1 MLEWGVTMKPRMITD
16 FSFPGEV
23 EEISR
28 RNLLGLGISLV
39 GWMNASKL
47 TGSIAYAGSFPVK
60 KKLIWIQMNGGWDIL
75 ESVDPKTGSTSGIDM
90 IYDYGLTHS
99 LGSNS
104 RVKLGRWLPNL
115 ARHGDDIVV
124 VRGLDMGTTSHTAG
138 RLYMDT
144 GILANNGV
152 LNAAS
157 IPAIVAS
164 ESSATIPIIQLSGGA
179 DPLIDRGLL
188 NPVSPIRADNL
199 ELYKGMYPS
208 SDADATRRL
217 LVLDHLKNS
226 LTKYRNLTAGVGA
239 KNDRMDNLASAE
251 AKVRGQFAANVGNKL
266 AVSAAEKQYFQEGGP
281 ARMQGNMS
289 DTLALT
295 LKLITEDLV
304 DCVNLGFGG
313 YDTHSNQSNQL
324 EARLLTFDHLI
335 ARLVTGLK
343 EASKLDSTVIVV
355 YSDFGR
361 TPKVNG
367 SNGRDHWPV
376 GGALLIG
383 GGIEGGRAVGGTDSN
398 LRGLSVN
405 SSSGEVTTASDSSA
419 LSTLNPTH
427 LGGSVLSL
435 CLGAEYLTY
444 RNYLTSIEALTKVR
458 K

>member
-1 MLEWGVTMKPRMITD
+1 MKPNMITD

-23 EEISR
+23 EEMSR

-47 TGSIAYAGSFPVK
+47 TGSTAYAGSFPVK

-75 ESVDPKTGSTSGIDM
+75 ESVDPKPGSTSGIDM
-90 IYDYGLTHS
+90 IYDYGLANS

-104 RVKLGRWLPNL
+104 NVKIGRWLPNL
-115 ARHGDDIVV
+115 AKQGNDIVV

-164 ESSATIPIIQLSGGA
+164 ESSATIPIIQLNGGA

-208 SDADATRRL
+208 SNADATRRL

-226 LTKYRNLTAGVGA
+226 LTKYRNSTAGVGS

-251 AKVRGQFAANVGNKL
+251 SKVRGQFTANVGSKL
-266 AVSAAEKQYFQEGGP
+266 AVTESEKQYFLDGAP
-281 ARMQGNMS
+281 AKMQGNFS

-295 LKLITEDLV
+295 LKLITENLV
-304 DCVNLGFGG
+304 DCVNLGFSGF
-313 YDTHSNQSNQL
+313 DTHSNQSSQL
-324 EARLLTFDHLI
+324 ESRLLSFDHLI
-335 ARLVTGLK
+335 ARLITGLR
-343 EASKLDSTVIVV
+343 EASKLDSTLIVV

-398 LRGLSVN
+398 LRGLSMN
-405 SSSGEVTTASDSSA
+405 SSSGEVSSAVDSSTLA
-419 LSTLNPTH
+419 TLNPTH

-435 CLGAEYLTY
+435 CLGSEYLTY
-444 RNYLTSIEALTKVR
+444 RNYLTSIEALTRVR